1 MSNTFFSSN
10 LSEVEIDMVFGGTE
24 GVFPDEMC
32 HKKGKFVPLDE
43 CNADCNGT
51 CRNCF
56 NLKFNQGFYC
66 DA

>member
-1 MSNTFFSSN
+1 MNSIFSDGG
-10 LSEVEIDMVFGGTE
+10 LSEHEIDLVFGGSE
-24 GVFPDEMC
+24 GVFPDEIC
-32 HKKGKFVPLDE
+32 HKKGKFIPLDE
-43 CNADCNGT
+43 CGGSCKST